1 MLIIKKIKIPNLE
14 KFVFRIVLRK
24 KPFVTELELLE
35 TKKIKKEE
43 FPITLEADADVTN
56 GTIVKIFDIIRE
68 NGYSAVNLRTSD
80 K

>member
-35 TKKIKKEE
+35 TKKIKKE
-43 FPITLEADADVTN
+43 
-56 GTIVKIFDIIRE
+56 GVKNDQKVRVVLNAGKE
-68 NGYSAVNLRTSD
+68 LRRGMRKAS

>member
-35 TKKIKKEE
+35 TKKIRK
-43 FPITLEADADVTN
+43 
-56 GTIVKIFDIIRE
+56 G
-68 NGYSAVNLRTSD
+68 
-80 K
+80 

>member
-35 TKKIKKEE
+35 TKKIKKE
-43 FPITLEADADVTN
+43 
-56 GTIVKIFDIIRE
+56 GVKNDKTVRVVLNAGKE
-68 NGYSAVNLRTSD
+68 LRRGMRKAS